1 MEPKIFNWRSMTGH
15 RTRASAVVLGV
26 MLLLLLYA
34 VSVWSLPES
43 IEGGGGRFLVMDIV
57 LVLIYGVFG
66 VCVALQR
73 SAKVSI
79 ALNVGALVGLILG
92 LANIA
97 HHFIEFLVPFRG
109 RTASVL
115 LGAGHVLLMFA
126 LFSVAASL
134 AWERTRA
141 IGLAMIAAL
150 WSALLSVSMLLVF
163 AFLLLLAFESCAEL
177 ELQEAFLAS
186 GMHDPGAFLVK
197 NSLAAA
203 SEVLI
208 RMLAL
213 ALLFSLAEAL
223 ANAWMSRL
231 TRTYALAAAWL
242 VPVAFIAGAVSLWYA
257 DSLKRA
263 SRPPFVMAGLL
274 LAGFSLVGI
283 NAIWCALRR
292 THATTEA

>member
-1 MEPKIFNWRSMTGH
+1 MEPKIFNWRSITGH

-26 MLLLLLYA
+26 MLVLSLFA
-34 VSVWSLPES
+34 VSVWRHPES
-43 IEGGGGRFLVMDIV
+43 IEGGRGCFLVIDIV
-57 LVLIYGVFG
+57 LVFIYGVFG
-66 VCVALQR
+66 VCIALQR
-73 SAKVSI
+73 SAKANI

-92 LANIA
+92 LINIA

-109 RTASVL
+109 RMASVL

-126 LFSVAASL
+126 LFSVAGSL

-141 IGLAMIAAL
+141 IGLATIAAL

-163 AFLLLLAFESCAEL
+163 AFFLLLAFESRAEL

-186 GMHDPGAFLVK
+186 GMNDPGAFLVK
-197 NSLAAA
+197 NSLEAA
-203 SEVLI
+203 SEALI
-208 RMLAL
+208 RMPAL
-213 ALLFSLAEAL
+213 ALLFSLAGAL

-231 TRTYALAAAWL
+231 TRTLALAAAFL
-242 VPVAFIAGAVSLWYA
+242 VPVAFMAGAALLWYA
-257 DSLKRA
+257 DSLERA

-283 NAIWCALRR
+283 HAIWCALRR